1 MSFRFY
7 PITPIAKPRMTR
19 ADAIT
24 LKKLRARRR
33 LNDKE
38 RKRAPILS
46 AWLAFID
53 EVKVRSVVVPESDTH
68 VCFVMP
74 MPTSWGQDRKDH
86 MRGQP
91 HRGKKDKARKN
102 DVDNLAK
109 ALLDAVYGEDSGVW
123 DIRSSKVWHD
133 TGGFFVAHQ
142 ERWSFTIPLDVEG
155 WKRISD
161 RGNLGVTGRPKKL
174 NAAVHRSLQ

>member
-7 PITPIAKPRMTR
+7 PITPVAKPRMTR

-24 LKKLRARRR
+24 LKKLRSRSR
-33 LNDKE
+33 LNNKE

-46 AWLAFID
+46 AWLAFVD
-53 EVKVRSVVVPESDTH
+53 EVRARSVQVPEYDTH

-74 MPTSWGQDRKDH
+74 MPTSWGSARKDA

-102 DVDNLAK
+102 DVDNLTK

-123 DIRSSKVWHD
+123 DIRASKVWFD
-133 TGGFFVAHQ
+133 YAGIFVAHQ
-142 ERWSFTIPLDVEG
+142 ESWPFTIPLDVDR
-155 WKRISD
+155 WKQLAARRSTIIQ
-161 RGNLGVTGRPKKL
+161 PKPHPLK
-174 NAAVHRSLQ
+174 AAIHRSLQ